1 MTNLVNFKKAFDKA
15 FEKKMSSSVFMQ
27 ILKEQACPTCGVK
40 GLKHTP
46 EHQKELDLARKEYE
60 EKEEKRRAEVIT
72 MTVGELEDKL
82 QEASS
87 DY

>member
-1 MTNLVNFKKAFDKA
+1 MKHLTELFAAELERKMLAPMV
-15 FEKKMSSSVFMQ
+15 FENMM
-27 ILKEQACPTCGVK
+27 KEQECPTCGVK

-60 EKEEKRRAEVIT
+60 EKEEKRRAEIIT

-82 QEASS
+82 EEASS